1 LKPGFKA
8 IGVKAIAFRV
18 MTFAREI
25 LGLLLIAALAMATLA
40 TSALTTAEHAS
51 GSDTGLLAGS
61 SERPEG
67 CHGHSGKSLSDSQL
81 PYSVPHSSPSAPAS
95 YQCCLTGHNVAAV
108 QASHYTPP
116 SYQWTRVILQI
127 APPLTEYVFNESEV
141 SMVVFADPPGMTT
154 LRI

>member
-1 LKPGFKA
+1 
-8 IGVKAIAFRV
+8 
-18 MTFAREI
+18 MTFARDI

-40 TSALTTAEHAS
+40 TSALTAAEHAS
-51 GSDTGLLAGS
+51 GSSAGLLAGPG
-61 SERPEG
+61 ERPEG
-67 CHGHSGKSLSDSQL
+67 CHAHGGKSLSDSQL
-81 PYSVPHSSPSAPAS
+81 PRIPVPHSPPSAPAG

-141 SMVVFADPPGMTT
+141 SMVVFADPPGITP